1 MTFRCMLPL
10 WTLFGEVQLHDS
22 KCGASC
28 SNILKD
34 VGKLVF
40 GVMRDQKASF
50 TLLDKFPGTL
60 QEDWE
65 WLFKSRVPGILQMYN
80 ALETK
85 WSSKQG
91 GGTAKK

>member
-1 MTFRCMLPL
+1 
-10 WTLFGEVQLHDS
+10 
-22 KCGASC
+22 
-28 SNILKD
+28 
-34 VGKLVF
+34 
-40 GVMRDQKASF
+40 MRDQKASF
-50 TLLDKFPGTL
+50 TLLEKLPGTL

-80 ALETK
+80 ALETR